1 MVIVVWK
8 PVVLGIHPQEAY
20 ERDCWTAIFCRE
32 TSYIN
37 PNRQATKPPG
47 ETSNTIDLSTFLLL
61 KCLLHLDAFWN
72 PFSFSKFLGNYPGL
86 WFFLSSPGTWN
97 GFGGLQVPHSSSTF
111 WMPSRRSFTE
121 NYSKSLWTL
130 LGTDLLCDELLCLAR
145 CMLIYSAFWSSPV

>member
-8 PVVLGIHPQEAY
+8 PVVFGIHPQEAY

-111 WMPSRRSFTE
+111 WMPSRRSLHWKLFQV
-121 NYSKSLWTL
+121 TL
-130 LGTDLLCDELLCLAR
+130 NPPLAP
-145 CMLIYSAFWSSPV
+145 IFSAMNFCALQGAC